1 MDEALLEN
9 LLEWLRIP
17 SISTGEGEPADLRR
31 AAEFVV
37 RLVREAGGEADL
49 VTVGDGNPLA
59 VGELRAGDADAPT
72 VLIYGHYDVQSVGP
86 VEAWTT
92 PPFEPQ
98 VRDGRLYGRGTSD
111 DKGNFLPLLH
121 AACALATSGEL
132 PVHVRVLVEGEEE
145 AGGESVAA
153 WVQAD
158 ERGADAVIVFD
169 SGMEDA
175 ATPAITVGL
184 RGVIAAHVTVT
195 AQPRDLHSGMYG
207 GSVLNA
213 LHVLHGALS
222 HVLPAPDGSLREELC
237 AGVAPVSPAEL
248 EAWKRLPSG
257 DTILAEVGARPLH
270 PGAGAEFRTRNGAQ
284 PSVEVDWIEGGA
296 PRTIVPARA
305 QAFVTMRLAPRQD
318 PGEMRAQL
326 EALLRADLP
335 EGAEMEL
342 SWLSGAPALFEP
354 ELPAIRLAAEAIDRA
369 TGLHTAFVR
378 SGGSI
383 PVVAEFAARGI
394 PVIVTGFGLADDDI
408 HAPDESYRLESL
420 ELGLKASREMLLA
433 FADLPR
439 G

>member
-37 RLVREAGGEADL
+37 RLVREAGGEADV
-49 VTVGDGNPLA
+49 VTIGEGNPLA
-59 VGELRAGDADAPT
+59 VGELRAGDPGAPT

-86 VEAWTT
+86 LEAWTT

-98 VRDGRLYGRGTSD
+98 IRDGRLCGRGTSD

-121 AACALATSGEL
+121 TACTLASAGEL
-132 PVHVRVLVEGEEE
+132 AVHVRVLVEGEEE

-169 SGMEDA
+169 SGMEDPQ
-175 ATPAITVGL
+175 TPAITVGL
-184 RGVIAAHVTVT
+184 RGMLAAHITVT

-213 LHVLHGALS
+213 LHVLHAALA
-222 HVLPAPDGSLREELC
+222 HVLPGPDGRVREELR
-237 AGVAPVSPAEL
+237 AGVAPVSAAEL
-248 EAWKRLPSG
+248 EAWERLPDG
-257 DTILAEVGARPLH
+257 DAILAEVGARPLY
-270 PGAGAEFRTRNGAQ
+270 PAAGAEFRTRNGAE
-284 PSVEVDWIEGGA
+284 PSIELDWVQGGA
-296 PRTIVPARA
+296 PRTVIPARA
-305 QAFVTMRLAPRQD
+305 GAFVTMRLAPRQD
-318 PGEMRAQL
+318 PVEMRAQL
-326 EALLRADLP
+326 EALLRTALP
-335 EGAEMEL
+335 DGAELEI
-342 SWLSGAPALFEP
+342 SWQMGAPALFEP
-354 ELPAIRLAAEAIDRA
+354 ELPAIRLAADAIDRA
-369 TGLHTAFVR
+369 TGLRTAFVR
-378 SGGSI
+378 TGGSI
-383 PVVAEFAARGI
+383 PVVAEFADRGI

>member
-37 RLVREAGGEADL
+37 RLVREAGGEADV
-49 VTVGDGNPLA
+49 VTIGEGNPLA
-59 VGELRAGDADAPT
+59 VGELRAGDPGAPT

-86 VEAWTT
+86 LEAWTT

-98 VRDGRLYGRGTSD
+98 IRDGRLYGRGTSD

-121 AACALATSGEL
+121 TACTLASAGEL

-153 WVQAD
+153 WVRAD

-169 SGMEDA
+169 SGMEDPR
-175 ATPAITVGL
+175 TPAITVGL
-184 RGVIAAHVTVT
+184 RGMLAAHITVT

-213 LHVLHGALS
+213 LHVLHAALAN
-222 HVLPAPDGSLREELC
+222 VLPGPDGRVREELR
-237 AGVAPVSPAEL
+237 AGVAPVSAAEL
-248 EAWKRLPSG
+248 EAWERLPDG
-257 DTILAEVGARPLH
+257 DAILAEVGARPLY
-270 PGAGAEFRTRNGAQ
+270 PAAGAEFRTRNGAE
-284 PSVEVDWIEGGA
+284 PSIELDWVQGGA
-296 PRTIVPARA
+296 PRTVIPARA
-305 QAFVTMRLAPRQD
+305 GAFVTMRLAPRQD
-318 PGEMRAQL
+318 PVEMRSRL
-326 EALLRADLP
+326 EALLRTGLP
-335 EGAEMEL
+335 DGAELEI
-342 SWLSGAPALFEP
+342 SWQMGAPALFEP
-354 ELPAIRLAAEAIDRA
+354 ELPAIRLAADAIDRA
-369 TGLHTAFVR
+369 TGLRTAFVR

-383 PVVAEFAARGI
+383 PVVADFADRGI